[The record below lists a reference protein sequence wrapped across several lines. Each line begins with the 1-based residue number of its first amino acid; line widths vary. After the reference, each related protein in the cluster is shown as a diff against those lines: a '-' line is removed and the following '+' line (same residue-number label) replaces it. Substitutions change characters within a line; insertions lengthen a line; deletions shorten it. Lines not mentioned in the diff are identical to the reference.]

1 MYSRIWRA
9 RITDLVIFKKKKRL
23 FVVGLNENDNGNH
36 MKEEKGRT
44 ERGGLKERKIEAG
57 EMCGDEKYGERL
69 VNIYNYRKRI
79 EEGEEKEEQDGE

>member
-1 MYSRIWRA
+1 
-9 RITDLVIFKKKKRL
+9 
-23 FVVGLNENDNGNH
+23 

-44 ERGGLKERKIEAG
+44 ERGGLKERKMEAG

-79 EEGEEKEEQDGE
+79 EEGEPVDLHRHGFTAMQWIFLCS

>member
-44 ERGGLKERKIEAG
+44 ERGGLQFKLELKKKKIVAAVQALR
-57 EMCGDEKYGERL
+57 DL
-69 VNIYNYRKRI
+69 
-79 EEGEEKEEQDGE
+79 